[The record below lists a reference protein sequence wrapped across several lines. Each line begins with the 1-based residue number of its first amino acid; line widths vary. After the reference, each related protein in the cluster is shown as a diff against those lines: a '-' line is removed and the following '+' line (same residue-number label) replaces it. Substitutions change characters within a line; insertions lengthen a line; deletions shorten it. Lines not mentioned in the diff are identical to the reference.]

1 MNRRGPSPEIIKK
14 TKRKKARLPMK
25 DRTSTKLLRFL
36 FTILLAVVLAVV
48 FIKMII
54 PNKEGGTPRP
64 NTVMT
69 VTPHKTAEGE
79 LEAPIDNDGSTP
91 DGTDDV
97 VRVYRGQGGEP
108 IDDPTLTWE
117 ITLEISNGSLR
128 LLEGNVAVRKF
139 AGDPPT
145 SDFSFSITP
154 NRYLINLTESSTFIV
169 GLDDTYD
176 PLAASL
182 FSITNKSQFFVYV
195 TPKKLSMPLDAVPSR
210 FLAER
215 ENSELI
221 VMQGFI
227 RTDNKVV
234 GTFHSVFGPN
244 IEYVLESFTTE

>member
-1 MNRRGPSPEIIKK
+1 MNRRGPSPEIRTK
-14 TKRKKARLPMK
+14 TKRETARLPLK
-25 DRTSTKLLRFL
+25 DRPAIKLLRFL
-36 FTILLAVVLAVV
+36 FTIILAVVLAVV
-48 FIKMII
+48 FIKMIM

-64 NTVMT
+64 DIVMT
-69 VTPHKTAEGE
+69 VAPHKTAEGE
-79 LEAPIDNDGSTP
+79 FEAPPGDDGSTH
-91 DGTDDV
+91 DATGEV

-128 LLEGNVAVRKF
+128 LLEGNIVVREF

-154 NRYLINLTESSTFIV
+154 NRYLINLTESATVMV

-182 FSITNKSQFFVYV
+182 FSINDKNQFFVYV
-195 TPKKLSMPLDAVPSR
+195 TPKKLSMPPGTVPSR
-210 FLAER
+210 FLTER

-221 VMQGFI
+221 TMQGFI

-234 GTFHSVFGPN
+234 GTFHSRFGPN